1 MHNGII
7 MFTYIANK
15 ILDDPIL
22 YITIVI
28 GGIVAVYTMIVT
40 AAKVTL
46 EFIVALS
53 DFKKRFKG
61 KDK

>member
-1 MHNGII
+1 MYGDLVS
-7 MFTYIANK
+7 K

-22 YITIVI
+22 YIAIVI
-28 GGIVAVYTMIVT
+28 GGIAAVYIMIVK

-53 DFKKRFKG
+53 DFKKRFKR